1 MSRFFLSRLSIHRLV
16 PLVSQR
22 THTSTTNYSTHKQN
36 YIHSNFFFSMTMSKT
51 QSTLPPPQPPQPPPT
66 WEHSSEQIIALTQES
81 IEASQK
87 HLDHLVNTIS
97 PDHADFQSVIM
108 PMAENDLI
116 TLVAELVTF
125 YQYVSPEEPIR
136 TAAVQADKLI
146 QEYDLKVSSRIDIY
160 NLLLAAQKNI
170 NSSTLDDESKRF
182 IDKLLLERTRNGL
195 HLPEER
201 REKFNQLKNQIN
213 NKAIDFQKNL
223 NQETGKIWFTTE
235 ELKGVPEDVLS
246 GFEKDDQGR
255 LAMTFKTPD
264 YMPVIQY
271 AILPET
277 RQKASK
283 GYDSRAEVNV
293 PILEEII
300 TLRQE
305 AAEALGKPNWA
316 THALENKMAKSTD
329 TVNTFLKDLRE
340 KINPI
345 AQKEREELLKLKAEE
360 VEKLGLQTDP
370 SKLYVWDYRYYDRL
384 YTERNLD
391 LKAELVKEYFPVS
404 VVVETILETYQTLL
418 SVKFFQV
425 KEAKLWHPNATQ
437 WAVWDSDALAD
448 GRAEKGDGFLGYL
461 HLDLEPRPNKYG
473 HAAVWG
479 LVPGYEKKDGT
490 RNYPVAAMVANLAKG
505 TAQKPALLSHDS
517 VVTFFHEM
525 GHVFHQLCSKT
536 KYSRF
541 HGTNVARDF
550 VEAPSQMLENWCWTE
565 SQLVKMSQHY
575 LRKQEKMPAELV
587 AKIIASRDVNSGL
600 SNLRQIFFGMYD
612 MFVHTSKEKVDLT
625 KYWSQLRDEV
635 SLLDPDGTL
644 APGQSSFGHIVGGY
658 DAGYYGYLYSQ
669 VFSAD
674 MYATVFSADPMS
686 TASGTRYRREILKP
700 GGARDEIVSLTKF
713 LGRPPSDAAFLKRL
727 LGTHDQH

>member
-36 YIHSNFFFSMTMSKT
+36 YIHSNFFFSMAMSKT

-146 QEYDLKVSSRIDIY
+146 QEYDLKIHRQVIARTY
-160 NLLLAAQKNI
+160 Q
-170 NSSTLDDESKRF
+170 
-182 IDKLLLERTRNGL
+182 ERPPSPRR
-195 HLPEER
+195 E

-517 VVTFFHEM
+517 VS
-525 GHVFHQLCSKT
+525 LSST
-536 KYSRF
+536 KWVIF
-541 HGTNVARDF
+541 AIPGTNVARDF